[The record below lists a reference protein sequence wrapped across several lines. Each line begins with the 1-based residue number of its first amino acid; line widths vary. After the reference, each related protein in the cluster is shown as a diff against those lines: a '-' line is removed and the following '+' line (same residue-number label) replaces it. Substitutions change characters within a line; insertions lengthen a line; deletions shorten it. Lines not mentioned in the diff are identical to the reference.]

1 MLMSFAQWLLI
12 LSGLLLVLLGLVLI
26 VAFMIYGERRILA
39 LLQDRLGPNR
49 AGPAGLLQPVADT
62 LKLVTKEDFVP
73 PFADR
78 MVYTIAPVIVPL
90 TVLLSFAVVPVN
102 EHWWL
107 TDLNIALLYILA
119 LSSLRVYGIILGG
132 WASNSKYPLLGG
144 LRAAAQMIS
153 YELPM
158 GLALIGVVMLSGS
171 FSLLDIVNAQTLPFI
186 VLQPLGF
193 IIFLICGIA
202 ETNRLPFDL
211 PEAENELA
219 SGYNTEYGGIRFAF
233 YYLGEYMGVLLIA
246 ALTTVL
252 FLGGWHGPWLP
263 GVVWFSVKTLALIF
277 LFFWLRT
284 SLPRL
289 RYDQLMGFG
298 WKLMLPA
305 ALINLL
311 ITALLGLFWMEG

>member
-1 MLMSFAQWLLI
+1 MSFTQWLLTFI
-12 LSGLLLVLLGLVLI
+12 GLALLLLGLILI
-26 VAFMIYGERRILA
+26 AALMVYGERRILA

-49 AGPAGLLQPVADT
+49 AGPFGLLQPIADFI
-62 LKLVTKEDFVP
+62 KLITKEDFVP

-90 TVLLSFAVVPVN
+90 TVLLSFAVVPMSN
-102 EHWWL
+102 DWWL
-107 TDLNIALLYILA
+107 ADLNIALLFVLA

-132 WASNSKYPLLGG
+132 WASNSKYPLFGG

-158 GLALIGVVMLSGS
+158 VLALMGVVMLSGS
-171 FSLLDIVNAQTLPFI
+171 FSLVEIVAAQELPFI
-186 VLQPLGF
+186 ILQPLGF
-193 IIFLICGIA
+193 IIFLVCGIA

-211 PEAENELA
+211 PEAENELV
-219 SGYNTEYGGIRFAF
+219 SGYNTEYGGIRFVF
-233 YYLGEYMGVLLIA
+233 FYLGEYMGMLLIA
-246 ALTTVL
+246 ALITVL

-263 GVVWFSVKTLALIF
+263 GVVWFAVKTLALIF

-289 RYDQLMGFG
+289 RYDQLMDFG

-311 ITALLGLFWMEG
+311 ITAVFGLFWMEN

>member
-1 MLMSFAQWLLI
+1 MSFTQWLLTFI
-12 LSGLLLVLLGLVLI
+12 GLALVLLGIILI
-26 VAFMIYGERRILA
+26 AALMVYGERRILA

-49 AGPAGLLQPVADT
+49 AGPFGLLQPIADFI
-62 LKLVTKEDFVP
+62 KLITKEDFVP

-90 TVLLSFAVVPVN
+90 TVLLSFAVVPMSN
-102 EHWWL
+102 DWWL
-107 TDLNIALLYILA
+107 ADLNIALLFVLA

-132 WASNSKYPLLGG
+132 WASNSKYPLFGG

-158 GLALIGVVMLSGS
+158 VLALMGVVMLSGS
-171 FSLLDIVNAQTLPFI
+171 FSLVEIVAAQELPFI
-186 VLQPLGF
+186 ILQPLGF
-193 IIFLICGIA
+193 IIFLVCGIA

-211 PEAENELA
+211 PEAENELV
-219 SGYNTEYGGIRFAF
+219 SGYNTEYGGIRFVF
-233 YYLGEYMGVLLIA
+233 FYLGEYMGMLLIA
-246 ALTTVL
+246 ALITVL

-263 GVVWFSVKTLALIF
+263 GVVWFAVKTLALIF

-289 RYDQLMGFG
+289 RYDQLMDFG

-311 ITALLGLFWMEG
+311 ITAVFGLFWMEN

>member
-1 MLMSFAQWLLI
+1 MSFTQWLLT
-12 LSGLLLVLLGLVLI
+12 LASMGLVLLGLLLI
-26 VAFMIYGERRILA
+26 GAIMSYGERRILA

-49 AGPAGLLQPVADT
+49 AGPFGLLQPVADI
-62 LKLVTKEDFVP
+62 LKLVSKEDFVP

-78 MVYTIAPVIVPL
+78 MVYTVAPVIVPM
-90 TVLLSFAVVPVN
+90 TTLLSFAVVPVS
-102 EHWWL
+102 EDGWL
-107 TDLNIALLYILA
+107 ADLNIALLFVLA
-119 LSSLRVYGIILGG
+119 LSSLRVYGIMLGG
-132 WASNSKYPLLGG
+132 WASNSKYSLLGG
-144 LRAAAQMIS
+144 LRSAAQMIS

-158 GLALIGVVMLSGS
+158 GLALMGVVMLSGS
-171 FSLLDIVNAQTLPFI
+171 FSLTEIVAAQELPFI

-193 IIFLICGIA
+193 IIFLVCGIA

-219 SGYNTEYGGIRFAF
+219 AGYNTEYGGIRFAF
-233 YYLGEYMGVLLIA
+233 FYLGEYLGVLLIA
-246 ALTTVL
+246 ALVTVL

-263 GVVWFSVKTLALIF
+263 GVVWFSLKTLALIL

-289 RYDQLMGFG
+289 RYDQLMDFG

-305 ALINLL
+305 ALLNLL
-311 ITALLGLFWMEG
+311 ITAVLGLFWMEG

>member
-1 MLMSFAQWLLI
+1 MSFSQWLLTFM
-12 LSGLLLVLLGLVLI
+12 GLALVLLGLILI
-26 VAFMIYGERRILA
+26 AALMVYGERRILA

-49 AGPAGLLQPVADT
+49 AGPFGLLQPIADFI
-62 LKLVTKEDFVP
+62 KLITKEDFVP

-90 TVLLSFAVVPVN
+90 TVLLSFAVVPISN
-102 EHWWL
+102 DWWL
-107 TDLNIALLYILA
+107 ADLNIALLFVLA
-119 LSSLRVYGIILGG
+119 FSSLRVYGIILGG
-132 WASNSKYPLLGG
+132 WASNSKYPLFGG

-158 GLALIGVVMLSGS
+158 VLALMGVVMLSGS
-171 FSLLDIVNAQTLPFI
+171 FSLVEIVAAQELPFI
-186 VLQPLGF
+186 ILQPLGF
-193 IIFLICGIA
+193 IIFLVCGIA

-211 PEAENELA
+211 PEAENELV
-219 SGYNTEYGGIRFAF
+219 SGYNTEYGGIRFIF
-233 YYLGEYMGVLLIA
+233 FYLGEYMGMLLIA
-246 ALTTVL
+246 ALITVL

-263 GVVWFSVKTLALIF
+263 GVVWFAVKTLALIF

-289 RYDQLMGFG
+289 RYDQLMDFG

-311 ITALLGLFWMEG
+311 LTAMLGLFWMEN

>member
-1 MLMSFAQWLLI
+1 MSFTLWLLTFA
-12 LSGLLLVLLGLVLI
+12 SMVLVLLGLLLI
-26 VAFMIYGERRILA
+26 GAILSYGERRILA

-49 AGPAGLLQPVADT
+49 AGPFGLLQPVADI
-62 LKLVTKEDFVP
+62 LKLISKEDFIP

-78 MVYTIAPVIVPL
+78 MVYTVAPIIVPM
-90 TVLLSFAVVPVN
+90 TVLISFAVVPVS
-102 EHWWL
+102 EDEWL
-107 TDLNIALLYILA
+107 ADLNIALLYVLA
-119 LSSLRVYGIILGG
+119 LSSLRVYGVMLGG
-132 WASNSKYPLLGG
+132 WASNSKYSLLGG
-144 LRAAAQMIS
+144 LRSAAQMIS

-158 GLALIGVVMLSGS
+158 GLALVGVVMLSGS
-171 FSLLDIVNAQTLPFI
+171 FSLREIVAAQELPFI

-193 IIFLICGIA
+193 IIFLVCGIA

-219 SGYNTEYGGIRFAF
+219 AGYNTEYGGIRFAF
-233 YYLGEYMGVLLIA
+233 FYLGEYLGVLLIA
-246 ALTTVL
+246 ALVTVL

-263 GVVWFSVKTLALIF
+263 GVVWFALKTLALIL

-289 RYDQLMGFG
+289 RYDQLMDLG

-305 ALINLL
+305 ALLNLL
-311 ITALLGLFWMEG
+311 VTAVLGLFWMRG

>member
-1 MLMSFAQWLLI
+1 MSFAQWLLT
-12 LSGLLLVLLGLVLI
+12 LAGLGLVLLGLLLI
-26 VAFMIYGERRILA
+26 GAFMIYGERRILA

-49 AGPAGLLQPVADT
+49 AGPFGLLQPVADI
-62 LKLVTKEDFVP
+62 LKLVSKESFVP

-78 MVYTIAPVIVPL
+78 TVYTIAPIIVPL
-90 TVLLSFAVVPVN
+90 TALLSFAVVPVSEN
-102 EHWWL
+102 WWL
-107 TDLNIALLYILA
+107 ADLNIALLYVLA
-119 LSSLRVYGIILGG
+119 LSSLRVYGIMLGG
-132 WASNSKYPLLGG
+132 WSSNSKYSLLGC
-144 LRAAAQMIS
+144 LRTTAQMIS

-158 GLALIGVVMLSGS
+158 GLALVGVVMLSGS
-171 FSLLDIVNAQTLPFI
+171 FSLAEIVAAQELPFI

-193 IIFLICGIA
+193 IIFLVCGIA

-219 SGYNTEYGGIRFAF
+219 AGYNTEYGGIQFAF
-233 YYLGEYMGVLLIA
+233 FYLGEYLGVLLIA

-263 GVVWFSVKTLALIF
+263 GVVWFALKTLALIF

-289 RYDQLMGFG
+289 RYDQLMDFG

-311 ITALLGLFWMEG
+311 MTAGLGLFWMED

>member
-1 MLMSFAQWLLI
+1 MSFTLWLLTFA
-12 LSGLLLVLLGLVLI
+12 SMVLVLLGLLLI
-26 VAFMIYGERRILA
+26 GAILSYGERRILA

-49 AGPAGLLQPVADT
+49 AGPFGLLQPVADI
-62 LKLVTKEDFVP
+62 LKLISKEDFIP

-78 MVYTIAPVIVPL
+78 MVYTVAPIIVPM
-90 TVLLSFAVVPVN
+90 TVLISFAVVPVS
-102 EHWWL
+102 EDEWL
-107 TDLNIALLYILA
+107 ADLNIALLYVLA
-119 LSSLRVYGIILGG
+119 LSSLRVYGVMLGG
-132 WASNSKYPLLGG
+132 WASNSKYSLLGG
-144 LRAAAQMIS
+144 LRSAAQMIS

-158 GLALIGVVMLSGS
+158 GLALVGVVMLSGS
-171 FSLLDIVNAQTLPFI
+171 FSLREIVAAQELPFI

-193 IIFLICGIA
+193 IIFLVCGIA

-219 SGYNTEYGGIRFAF
+219 AGYNTEYGGIRFAF
-233 YYLGEYMGVLLIA
+233 FYLGEYLGVLLIA
-246 ALTTVL
+246 ALVTVL

-263 GVVWFSVKTLALIF
+263 GVVWFALKTLTLIL

-289 RYDQLMGFG
+289 RYDQLMDLG

-305 ALINLL
+305 ALLNLL
-311 ITALLGLFWMEG
+311 VTAVLGLFWMRG

>member
-1 MLMSFAQWLLI
+1 MSLSQWLLA
-12 LSGLLLVLLGLVLI
+12 LSVLGLVLLGLVLF
-26 VAFMIYGERRILA
+26 AALMIYGERRILA

-49 AGPAGLLQPVADT
+49 AGPYGLLQPVADF
-62 LKLVTKEDFVP
+62 LKLITKEDFVP

-78 MVYTIAPVIVPL
+78 TVFTIAPIIVPL
-90 TVLLSFAVVPVN
+90 TVLLSFAVVPVSKD
-102 EHWWL
+102 WWL
-107 TDLNIALLYILA
+107 ADLNIALLYVLA
-119 LSSLRVYGIILGG
+119 LSSLRIYGIMLGG

-144 LRAAAQMIS
+144 LRTAAQMIS

-158 GLALIGVVMLSGS
+158 GLALMGVVMLSGS
-171 FSLLDIVNAQTLPFI
+171 FSLVDIVAAQELPFI
-186 VLQPLGF
+186 ILQPLGF
-193 IIFLICGIA
+193 IIFLVCGIA

-233 YYLGEYMGVLLIA
+233 FYLGEYMGVLLIA
-246 ALTTVL
+246 ALITVL

-263 GVVWFSVKTLALIF
+263 GVVWFAVKTLALIF

-289 RYDQLMGFG
+289 RYDQLMDFG

-311 ITALLGLFWMEG
+311 VTAVLGLFWIKG

>member
-1 MLMSFAQWLLI
+1 MSFTQWLLTFI
-12 LSGLLLVLLGLVLI
+12 GLALVLLGLILI
-26 VAFMIYGERRILA
+26 AALMVYGERRILA

-49 AGPAGLLQPVADT
+49 AGPFGLLQPIADFI
-62 LKLVTKEDFVP
+62 KLITKEDFVP

-90 TVLLSFAVVPVN
+90 TVLLSFAVVPMSN
-102 EHWWL
+102 DWWL
-107 TDLNIALLYILA
+107 ADLNVALLFVLA

-132 WASNSKYPLLGG
+132 WASNSKYPLFGG

-158 GLALIGVVMLSGS
+158 VLALMGVVMLSGS
-171 FSLLDIVNAQTLPFI
+171 FSLVEIVAAQELPFI
-186 VLQPLGF
+186 ILQPLGF
-193 IIFLICGIA
+193 IIFLVCGIA

-211 PEAENELA
+211 PEAENELV
-219 SGYNTEYGGIRFAF
+219 SGYNTEYGGIRFVF
-233 YYLGEYMGVLLIA
+233 FYLGEYMGMLLIA
-246 ALTTVL
+246 ALITVL

-263 GVVWFSVKTLALIF
+263 GVVWFAVKTLALIF

-289 RYDQLMGFG
+289 RYDQLMDFG

-311 ITALLGLFWMEG
+311 ITAVFGLFWMEN

>member
-1 MLMSFAQWLLI
+1 MSFTLWLLTFA
-12 LSGLLLVLLGLVLI
+12 SMVLVLLGLLLI
-26 VAFMIYGERRILA
+26 GAILSYGERRILA

-49 AGPAGLLQPVADT
+49 AGPFGLLQPVADI
-62 LKLVTKEDFVP
+62 LKLISKEDFIP

-78 MVYTIAPVIVPL
+78 IVYTVAPIIVPM
-90 TVLLSFAVVPVN
+90 TVLISFAVVPVS
-102 EHWWL
+102 EDEWL
-107 TDLNIALLYILA
+107 ADLNIALLYVLA
-119 LSSLRVYGIILGG
+119 LSSLRVYGVMLGG
-132 WASNSKYPLLGG
+132 WASNSKYSLLGG
-144 LRAAAQMIS
+144 LRSAAQMIS

-158 GLALIGVVMLSGS
+158 GLALVGVVMLSGS
-171 FSLLDIVNAQTLPFI
+171 FSLREIVAAQELPFI

-193 IIFLICGIA
+193 IIFLVCGIA

-219 SGYNTEYGGIRFAF
+219 AGYNTEYGGIRFAF
-233 YYLGEYMGVLLIA
+233 FYLGEYLGVLLIA
-246 ALTTVL
+246 ALVTVL

-263 GVVWFSVKTLALIF
+263 GVVWFALKTLTLIL

-289 RYDQLMGFG
+289 RYDQLMDLG

-305 ALINLL
+305 ALLNLL
-311 ITALLGLFWMEG
+311 VTAVLGLFWMRG

>member
-1 MLMSFAQWLLI
+1 MSFVQWLLT
-12 LSGLLLVLLGLVLI
+12 LTGLGLVLLGLVVIAAL
-26 VAFMIYGERRILA
+26 MIYGERRILA

-49 AGPAGLLQPVADT
+49 AGPCGLLQPVADF
-62 LKLVTKEDFVP
+62 LKLMTKEDFVP

-78 MVYTIAPVIVPL
+78 MVYTIAPVIVPM
-90 TVLLSFAVVPVN
+90 TVLLSFAVVPVSN
-102 EHWWL
+102 DWWL
-107 TDLNIALLYILA
+107 ADLNIALLFVLA
-119 LSSLRVYGIILGG
+119 LSSLRIYGLMLGG

-158 GLALIGVVMLSGS
+158 GLALMGVVILSGS
-171 FSLLDIVNAQTLPFI
+171 FSLVDIVAAQELPFI

-193 IIFLICGIA
+193 TIFLVCGIA

-211 PEAENELA
+211 PEAENELV

-246 ALTTVL
+246 ALITVL

-263 GVVWFSVKTLALIF
+263 GVIWFAVKTLALIF

-289 RYDQLMGFG
+289 RYDQLMDCG

-311 ITALLGLFWMEG
+311 ITAVLGLLWMEG

>member
-1 MLMSFAQWLLI
+1 MSFTLWLFTFA
-12 LSGLLLVLLGLVLI
+12 SMVLVLLGLLLI
-26 VAFMIYGERRILA
+26 GAILSYGERRILA

-49 AGPAGLLQPVADT
+49 AGPFGLLQPVADI
-62 LKLVTKEDFVP
+62 LKLISKEDFIP

-78 MVYTIAPVIVPL
+78 MVYTVAPIIVPM
-90 TVLLSFAVVPVN
+90 TVLISFAVVPVS
-102 EHWWL
+102 EDEWL
-107 TDLNIALLYILA
+107 ADLNIALLYVLA

-132 WASNSKYPLLGG
+132 WASNSKYSLLGG
-144 LRAAAQMIS
+144 LRSAAQMIS

-158 GLALIGVVMLSGS
+158 GLALVGVVMLSGS
-171 FSLLDIVNAQTLPFI
+171 FSLREIVAAQELPFI

-193 IIFLICGIA
+193 IIFLVCGIA

-219 SGYNTEYGGIRFAF
+219 AGYNTEYGGIRFAF
-233 YYLGEYMGVLLIA
+233 FYLGEYLGLLLIA
-246 ALTTVL
+246 ALATVL

-263 GVVWFSVKTLALIF
+263 GVVWFFLKTLVLIL

-289 RYDQLMGFG
+289 RYDQLMAFG
-298 WKLMLPA
+298 WKWMLPA
-305 ALINLL
+305 TLLNLL
-311 ITALLGLFWMEG
+311 VTAVLGLFWMDS

>member
-1 MLMSFAQWLLI
+1 MNVAQWLLT
-12 LSGLLLVLLGLVLI
+12 LASLGLVLLGLVL
-26 VAFMIYGERRILA
+26 VAAFMIYGERRILA

-49 AGPAGLLQPVADT
+49 AGPFGLLQPVADI
-62 LKLVTKEDFVP
+62 LKLISKENFVP

-90 TVLLSFAVVPVN
+90 TVLLSFAVVPVS
-102 EHWWL
+102 EDWWL
-107 TDLNIALLYILA
+107 ADLNIALLYVLA
-119 LSSLRVYGIILGG
+119 LSSLRVYGLILGG
-132 WASNSKYPLLGG
+132 WSSNSKYPLLGG
-144 LRAAAQMIS
+144 LRSAAQMIS

-158 GLALIGVVMLSGS
+158 GLALVGVVMLSGS
-171 FSLLDIVNAQTLPFI
+171 FSLKEIVAAQTLPFI

-193 IIFLICGIA
+193 IIFLVCGIA

-219 SGYNTEYGGIRFAF
+219 AGYNTEYGGIQFAF
-233 YYLGEYMGVLLIA
+233 FYLGEYLGILLIA
-246 ALTTVL
+246 ALVTLL

-263 GVVWFSVKTLALIF
+263 GVVWFALKTLALIF

-289 RYDQLMGFG
+289 RYDQLMDFG
-298 WKLMLPA
+298 WKVMLPA
-305 ALINLL
+305 ALLNLL
-311 ITALLGLFWMEG
+311 MTAGLGLFWMEN